1 MFFGKGNW
9 FVQMVNAIPV
19 PNLPV
24 LNFAYHLP
32 NPWTDRFAHVNGK
45 QSILSGSIFNTR
57 LSPAPMRFFR
67 ATFLDAFSV
76 PSWSMEQTM
85 KSGFGKKLD
94 VSKELETYVKLHV
107 HFFSNISNYR
117 RQRSTLEMSGFFL
130 QIFSTCILITKFL
143 SVVEFHKITSASHQS
158 LLLVT
163 QHVSMTGGDIKKQA
177 FFAQANRTISFWVPT
192 YSDIKWN
199 WNNII
204 EKNEKYKKCVQHAI
218 RSGELKREN

>member
-1 MFFGKGNW
+1 MESKQKFVFHFFKAIFDTSFRPSRMFFGKGNW

-94 VSKELETYVKLHV
+94 VSKVFETYVKLHV

-117 RQRSTLEMSGFFL
+117 RQRSTLEMSGFFSKSFPL
-130 QIFSTCILITKFL
+130 
-143 SVVEFHKITSASHQS
+143 
-158 LLLVT
+158 
-163 QHVSMTGGDIKKQA
+163 A
-177 FFAQANRTISFWVPT
+177 FW
-192 YSDIKWN
+192 
-199 WNNII
+199 
-204 EKNEKYKKCVQHAI
+204 
-218 RSGELKREN
+218 

>member
-1 MFFGKGNW
+1 
-9 FVQMVNAIPV
+9 MVNAIPV

-32 NPWTDRFAHVNGK
+32 NPWTNRFAHVNGK

-94 VSKELETYVKLHV
+94 VSKVLETYVKLHV

-117 RQRSTLEMSGFFL
+117 RQRSTLEVSGFFS

>member
-1 MFFGKGNW
+1 M
-9 FVQMVNAIPV
+9 Q
-19 PNLPV
+19 
-24 LNFAYHLP
+24 
-32 NPWTDRFAHVNGK
+32 
-45 QSILSGSIFNTR
+45 
-57 LSPAPMRFFR
+57 FFR

-76 PSWSMEQTM
+76 PSWSTEQTM

-117 RQRSTLEMSGFFL
+117 RQRSTLEMSGFFS
-130 QIFSTCILITKFL
+130 QIFSTCILLHL

-163 QHVSMTGGDIKKQA
+163 QHVTMKGGDIKKQA

-192 YSDIKWN
+192 YSDIK
-199 WNNII
+199 
-204 EKNEKYKKCVQHAI
+204 
-218 RSGELKREN
+218 